1 MHTFSR
7 VQINAQLEQWLQ
19 ANRMVAQGQ
28 SYTIATE
35 QGSRTLTRVNSREI
49 LEQIQ
54 FWQQQL
60 NAYHR
65 DWRRTLRRL
74 ILD

>member
-19 ANRMVAQGQ
+19 ANRVVAEGQ

-35 QGSRTLTRVNSREI
+35 QGSRSLTRVNSREI

-54 FWQQQL
+54 FWHQQL
-60 NAYHR
+60 KAYNR
-65 DWRRTLRRL
+65 DLRRTLRRL
-74 ILD
+74 TLD

>member
-1 MHTFSR
+1 MHTFSL

-19 ANRMVAQGQ
+19 ANRVVAEGQ

-35 QGSRTLTRVNSREI
+35 QGSRSLTRVNSREI

-65 DWRRTLRRL
+65 DRRRTLRRL